1 MTGQELYEKAI
12 EVLGDNQLDKLVEEC
27 AELIQAREKLRI
39 AQMHGTDIELSAA
52 MDNFIE
58 EQEDVEIMLCQ
69 MRARNPKKD
78 QRSRIKHTKLN
89 RLANL
94 LGETYEP
101 ETEYVE

>member
-1 MTGQELYEKAI
+1 MTEQELYRKAI

-52 MDNFIE
+52 MNNFIE

-69 MRARNPKKD
+69 MRARNPKKG
-78 QRSRIKHTKLN
+78 QRARIKHMKLT
-89 RLANL
+89 RLAGM
-94 LGETYEP
+94 LGVKYAE
-101 ETEYVE
+101 